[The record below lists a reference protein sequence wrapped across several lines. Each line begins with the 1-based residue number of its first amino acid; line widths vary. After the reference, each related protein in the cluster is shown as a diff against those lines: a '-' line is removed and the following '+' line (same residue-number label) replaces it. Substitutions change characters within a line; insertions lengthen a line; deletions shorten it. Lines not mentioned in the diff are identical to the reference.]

1 MFSHIQALREN
12 QRQAGIA
19 VVDHARDCS
28 PHATAFLNFFTLV
41 INKTATTLVTIV
53 NTSYRQE
60 IVAEQTFFAKK
71 ILWTSRENCT
81 LRLVHGSL
89 ANASLKKII

>member
-12 QRQAGIA
+12 QRQAGVA

-81 LRLVHGSL
+81 LRLVHHLL

>member
-12 QRQAGIA
+12 QRQAGVA

-41 INKTATTLVTIV
+41 INKTATGK
-53 NTSYRQE
+53 YPW
-60 IVAEQTFFAKK
+60 QTRTNQPSKTNKPTK
-71 ILWTSRENCT
+71 IKQDIQS
-81 LRLVHGSL
+81 
-89 ANASLKKII
+89 